1 MKTIKVKLLG
11 ELGRKFGRKHEFV
24 ARSPRDVISAL
35 SHQIEGFKEYLV
47 CAHENNIVFKVVDKD
62 SDGME
67 YENMLMPCDRLII
80 APIISGAGGSVG
92 KIVLGVA
99 MIGLAFVSFGGSVAA
114 GSLFAGFAG
123 GKFALGSG
131 LLFTI
136 GASLVFNGVSQL
148 LTPQPQVSDPSSDVQ
163 RRESFLFDR
172 AADLTNQGRPIPVLY
187 GKFLANSPLIVS
199 SAITTQAVPT

>member
-1 MKTIKVKLLG
+1 MKTIEVKLLG

-35 SHQIEGFKEYLV
+35 SNQLNGFKEYLIT
-47 CAHENNIVFKVVDKD
+47 AHENNIVFKLVDKD
-62 SDGME
+62 CDGME
-67 YENMLMPCDRLII
+67 HENVLMPCDRLII
-80 APIISGAGGSVG
+80 APVISGGAGSVG
-92 KIVLGVA
+92 KIILGVA
-99 MIGLAFVSFGGSVAA
+99 LVGLAFVSFGGSVAA

-131 LLFTI
+131 LLFTV
-136 GASLVFNGVSQL
+136 GASLVLNGVSQL
-148 LTPQPQVSDPSSDVQ
+148 LTPQPQIADPNSDVQ
-163 RRESFLFDR
+163 RRDSFLFDR

-199 SAITTQAVPT
+199 SAITTQAVPV

>member
-1 MKTIKVKLLG
+1 
-11 ELGRKFGRKHEFV
+11 
-24 ARSPRDVISAL
+24 
-35 SHQIEGFKEYLV
+35 
-47 CAHENNIVFKVVDKD
+47 
-62 SDGME
+62 
-67 YENMLMPCDRLII
+67 
-80 APIISGAGGSVG
+80 
-92 KIVLGVA
+92 

-114 GSLFAGFAG
+114 SSLFAGFAG